1 MTGADGSS
9 HTRFIAPHPRLQPYL
24 SVYYFTAID
33 SLDGEPVRDWMNPE
47 WASVRFRYSGDTLG
61 GFVGQELR
69 DIPPSH
75 FVGPTSLAGP
85 FAAHH
90 ARIASIGFLPVG
102 WSMFINESADV
113 WADRLDD
120 ASLVKTPVDFADM
133 MHAASSAHDLDDMAI
148 RFDNILLDAL
158 DNRPLIDAA
167 TEQRVR
173 TAHAAIMDPEVTSVT
188 QLAERLQLSIAQLQR
203 ISLRIF
209 GFPPK
214 LLLRRQRF
222 VRTLAVIMRD
232 PESNWSDALDMNY
245 YDQAHFNRDFRQF
258 FKMSP
263 REYRAHPHPIIG
275 AASKAR
281 MAAMGDPLQALQRP
295 GAGNGH

>member
-1 MTGADGSS
+1 
-9 HTRFIAPHPRLQPYL
+9 
-24 SVYYFTAID
+24 
-33 SLDGEPVRDWMNPE
+33 
-47 WASVRFRYSGDTLG
+47 
-61 GFVGQELR
+61 
-69 DIPPSH
+69 
-75 FVGPTSLAGP
+75 
-85 FAAHH
+85 
-90 ARIASIGFLPVG
+90 
-102 WSMFINESADV
+102 MFIDESAHV

-133 MHAASSAHDLDDMAI
+133 MQAASSAHDLDDMAI

-281 MAAMGDPLQALQRP
+281 MAAMGDPLQALQKP
-295 GAGNGH
+295 GVGNGH